1 MESQE
6 DPEKIY
12 TVGLNTSR
20 CLMAVGD
27 IITAWLLIRQADI
40 AAEKLPNAGKDS
52 DFYTGKIASAQFFV
66 TNFLPQIAAD
76 RVIVEATN
84 GSIMDIPESAF

>member
-1 MESQE
+1 
-6 DPEKIY
+6 
-12 TVGLNTSR
+12 
-20 CLMAVGD
+20 MAVGD

-40 AAEKLPNAGKDS
+40 AAEKLPNAGTDS
-52 DFYTGKIASAQFFV
+52 DFYIGKIASAQFFV
-66 TNFLPQIAAD
+66 SNFLPLIAAD